1 MIELMGFIF
10 SFGLLLIAMSIHEFA
25 HALVAY
31 FCGDDTAK
39 SLGRLSIN
47 PFTHIDLIGTVIMPL
62 FLFIATQGRFI
73 FGSAKPV
80 PINYLLLR
88 NPKRDIIWIGIAGPF
103 VNILTAYLLGL
114 ILHFISLN
122 SILGIIV
129 RNLAVIN
136 LVLGIFNLIPIPPL
150 DGSRIVMGILP
161 SSLSKIYVSFEPYGI
176 IIIMFLLFL
185 GLFDKVVFPLVK
197 IAMTLFGLF

>member
-176 IIIMFLLFL
+176 IIIIFLLFL

>member
-136 LVLGIFNLIPIPPL
+136 LVLGIFNLMPIPPL

-176 IIIMFLLFL
+176 IIFRSIR
-185 GLFDKVVFPLVK
+185 
-197 IAMTLFGLF
+197 

>member
-1 MIELMGFIF
+1 MGFIF

>member
-1 MIELMGFIF
+1 MGFIF

-176 IIIMFLLFL
+176 IIIIFLLFL